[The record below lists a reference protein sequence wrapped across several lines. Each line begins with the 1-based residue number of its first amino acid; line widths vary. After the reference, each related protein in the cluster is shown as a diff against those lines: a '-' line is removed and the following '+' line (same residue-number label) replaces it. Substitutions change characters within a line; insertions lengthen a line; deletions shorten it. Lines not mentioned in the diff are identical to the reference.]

1 MPTSINDDEKR
12 VRCYLLKLASEEEL
26 DQIEETFL
34 ATSDHAELINDVER
48 RLISDYV
55 ELGLSEQEK
64 VAFEQN
70 YLVTNERRE
79 HLAIAQAL
87 SEMEHAVPRE
97 AHGRRVLGYE
107 RRNVWRRFLDWMGA
121 PGPIVGFAAA
131 AITVV
136 LLSANV
142 VLFFRWRDQVHQ
154 TAVVSEQIRKLQSPK
169 GNLRMLDASKE
180 NTRPTI
186 TTVRVVG
193 IPVLKVEET
202 SLSAGEQQKL
212 RFRLPPE
219 APDIIEIPLEL
230 PTAANGTTVDVTLS
244 SSGRSIWSESAI
256 HLRSASRILQA
267 DLLIPFFALRP
278 HIGQPLKLDVVERG
292 HADLGTFQLI
302 FELEK

>member
-1 MPTSINDDEKR
+1 MPTSISDDEKR

-55 ELGLSEQEK
+55 ERRLSEQEK
-64 VAFEQN
+64 VAFERN

-79 HLAIAQAL
+79 QLAIAQAL
-87 SEMEHAVPRE
+87 IEMEHVVPWE
-97 AHGRRVLGYE
+97 ARGQRVLGYE
-107 RRNVWRRFLDWMGA
+107 HRNVWRRFLDWIGA
-121 PGPIVGFAAA
+121 PGQIVGFAAA

-136 LLSANV
+136 LLSSNV
-142 VLFFRWRDQVHQ
+142 VLFLRWREQAHQ
-154 TAVVSEQIRKLQSPK
+154 TAVMSEQIRTSHAP
-169 GNLRMLDASKE
+169 KE

-219 APDIIEIPLEL
+219 AADSIEIPLEL
-230 PTAANGTTVDVTLS
+230 PIAANGATVDVTLS

-256 HLRSASRILQA
+256 HLRSADKTLRA
-267 DLLIPFFALRP
+267 DLLIPFSALRP
-278 HIGQPLKLDVVERG
+278 HIGTPLKLEVVERG